1 MTHEELNCNIDK
13 HCHNYE
19 FWKLWIKIAYTC
31 HESNSL
37 FGGNS
42 MQVHSQ
48 LAFPF
53 QVLSHVSTN
62 GQIVSLD
69 VGHFS
74 FISLLI
80 IASPP
85 PPFKSLFSY
94 LLEELCVFSLCL
106 STQIRCESF
115 SIKTLIEVEA
125 CETFEKN
132 FIRAIWSNFIDY

>member
-1 MTHEELNCNIDK
+1 MTHEELNRNIAK

-19 FWKLWIKIAYTC
+19 FWKLWIKIACIC

-37 FGGNS
+37 LVVVCKCIHN
-42 MQVHSQ
+42 
-48 LAFPF
+48 LPF
-53 QVLSHVSTN
+53 LFKFYHMCLLMVKF
-62 GQIVSLD
+62 SLD
-69 VGHFS
+69 VGHLS

-80 IASPP
+80 TASPP

-115 SIKTLIEVEA
+115 SIKTFIEVEA
-125 CETFEKN
+125 CEIFEIN
-132 FIRAIWSNFIDY
+132 FIRAFRSNLIDY

>member
-1 MTHEELNCNIDK
+1 
-13 HCHNYE
+13 
-19 FWKLWIKIAYTC
+19 
-31 HESNSL
+31 
-37 FGGNS
+37 

-48 LAFPF
+48 LAFAF

-69 VGHFS
+69 VGHLS

-80 IASPP
+80 TASPL

-106 STQIRCESF
+106 STQIRCELF

-125 CETFEKN
+125 CETFEIN
-132 FIRAIWSNFIDY
+132 FIRAIRSNFIDY